1 VPCGCF
7 CVAVQHSSSIGCQQF
22 VHIDC
27 RCSLFLAEESLVL
40 LLGLDKALLEEVGV
54 LGVAETDGESSG
66 LGLTLRD
73 IGGGVPD
80 PTAVAA
86 DVGGELHVGNDYG
99 VLAFAILMYPIVQD
113 LL

>member
-1 VPCGCF
+1 
-7 CVAVQHSSSIGCQQF
+7 VAAFVAAQHSSNIGCQQF
-22 VHIDC
+22 VHVDC
-27 RCSLFLAEESLVL
+27 RCSRVLAEESLVL

-73 IGGGVPD
+73 IGGGVPN
-80 PTAVAA
+80 PAAVAA
-86 DVGGELHVGNDYG
+86 NVGGELHVGNNCQM
-99 VLAFAILMYPIVQD
+99 LASAVLMYRITRN